1 MVSFEH
7 VYIAVMNNELAS
19 ICTDLIDQF
28 YIPAP
33 QSSKALAGIMHRRP
47 APRGWGCW
55 HSRTAV
61 LKAQS
66 RDPLPLVVVITLSTV
81 TPSGASTQRSSGT
94 NRKSNSRVL
103 PVWHSWPEQPSCQIL
118 LSAPCIAGLR
128 LKWLLLYE
136 YMSRR
141 VIVVK
146 PLGICAQAFK
156 YFLH

>member
-1 MVSFEH
+1 
-7 VYIAVMNNELAS
+7 MNNE
-19 ICTDLIDQF
+19 LIDQF
-28 YIPAP
+28 YIPAL
-33 QSSKALAGIMHRRP
+33 QSSKALAGTMHRRP

-66 RDPLPLVVVITLSTV
+66 RDPLLPVVVITLSTV
-81 TPSGASTQRSSGT
+81 TPSTQRSSGT
-94 NRKSNSRVL
+94 NRKSNSRLL

-128 LKWLLLYE
+128 LKRLLLHE
-136 YMSRR
+136 YMSGR

-146 PLGICAQAFK
+146 HLGICAQAFK
-156 YFLH
+156 YFFALVGKMVFIVNNWSFV

>member
-1 MVSFEH
+1 
-7 VYIAVMNNELAS
+7 MNNEL
-19 ICTDLIDQF
+19 IEQF

-66 RDPLPLVVVITLSTV
+66 RDPLLPVVVITLSTV
-81 TPSGASTQRSSGT
+81 TPSTQRSSGT
-94 NRKSNSRVL
+94 NRKSNSRLL

-128 LKWLLLYE
+128 LKRLLLHE
-136 YMSRR
+136 HMSGR

-146 PLGICAQAFK
+146 HLGICAQAFK
-156 YFLH
+156 YFFALVGKMVFIVNNWSFA